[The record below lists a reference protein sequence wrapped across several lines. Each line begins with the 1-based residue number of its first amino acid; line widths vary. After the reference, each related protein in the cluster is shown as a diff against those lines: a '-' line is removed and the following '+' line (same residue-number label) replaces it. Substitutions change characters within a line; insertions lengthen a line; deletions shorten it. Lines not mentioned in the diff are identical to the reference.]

1 MFLFGLHFGLSLFDA
16 NDRPTRVKHQT
27 NKNDILDLI
36 VFLPFAENVHI
47 YAAYRMLKLF
57 GEV

>member
-47 YAAYRMLKLF
+47 YQCLH
-57 GEV
+57 